1 MQRERRPVVLMEK
14 QLECNGKLGGMES
27 LGMSKVGQ
35 AVLARLMESQIWN
48 QLANSVGGGFRKGTI
63 PLFTLVADT
72 SVSLSM
78 PFMPSRCYHGAGAQ
92 GE

>member
-14 QLECNGKLGGMES
+14 QLECNGKLGG
-27 LGMSKVGQ
+27 
-35 AVLARLMESQIWN
+35 MESQIWN